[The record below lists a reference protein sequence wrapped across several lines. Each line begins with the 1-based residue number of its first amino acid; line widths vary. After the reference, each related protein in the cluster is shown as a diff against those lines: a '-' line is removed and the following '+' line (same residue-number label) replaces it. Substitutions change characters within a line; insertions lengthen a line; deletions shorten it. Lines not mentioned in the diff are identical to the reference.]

1 MTRNDIS
8 CKTLIGPKPRSIR
21 FNKIDGSIIIYDG
34 TRYLVLFGAE
44 KYDSIFNRI
53 TYLKGIKSGIT
64 YVISHDYIRIK
75 VGSYDSLPPER
86 ALAFHN
92 VIILIKSVFNKDK
105 NKYFYNIFLEKC
117 S

>member
-1 MTRNDIS
+1 MTRSDIS
-8 CKTLIGPKPRSIR
+8 CKTLIGPKPLSIS
-21 FNKIDGSIIIYDG
+21 FNKIGGSIIIYDG

-64 YVISHDYIRIK
+64 YIISHNYIRIK
-75 VGSYDSLPPER
+75 VGSYDSLPPE
-86 ALAFHN
+86 
-92 VIILIKSVFNKDK
+92 KSIDF
-105 NKYFYNIFLEKC
+105 

>member
-8 CKTLIGPKPRSIR
+8 CKTLIGPKPLSIR

-44 KYDSIFNRI
+44 KYESIFNRI

-86 ALAFHN
+86 ALTFHN